1 MDTHHVNLNFFPH
14 DEEEERVNIAS
25 NFNLHCSREL
35 LKQLKLN
42 ENDNVVMCRTKGGR
56 KAYVCCCVKGCSE
69 LNLKKQTKWNDVFAN
84 AFLLSSLNI
93 GVSSESEEEDDD
105 GDENEHAGGGSKPG
119 SKKQSHKQQPHKR
132 QPHKRQSHKQQPHK
146 RQSHKQHHN
155 VRVEM
160 RKAEL
165 YTPIKQIK
173 LGVQEIIN
181 EPYENLKEYYHDD
194 HSSYMLQTFWN
205 NLKSKNMER
214 YINLSLLNTCLFPG
228 NCLKICVLG
237 VHTRLTVTELVVQ
250 MKEKQHWDVAPL
262 GKDFRVPYVSQGSKI
277 VVERAAA
284 VRSESASSA
293 SRGDR
298 GDASRDD
305 RSDDN
310 VRGAH
315 PGGNGTEQEPIDEP
329 NDEPNEPS
337 DGPNEGA
344 PPRDSAKKIK
354 KGKEKNYQKNTESR
368 KKKGLKKIGGY
379 NKIKDEIYYYILLP
393 LIYKNVYDEFHI
405 DINRGILLHGPPGC
419 GKTFIALAIKEELQ
433 QLRRKLSHMRLKDKM
448 NHLIRSKKEEAAEQC
463 REAQTDCH
471 NESSHL
477 IYDHLREDIVLP
489 EMEILKSTDLIDNNN
504 SGSKINE
511 LFLRCYKRYKEE
523 NKCSIVFIDEIEIL
537 CEKRE
542 NANINLYTSTLL
554 NNMDGI
560 KKNTHTILIGAT
572 NYINQ
577 MDLALRRSGRFDK
590 DIEIN
595 LPNLKDRISIF
606 KKKLNRIHHNI
617 SAKQIKEIADL
628 CQSFTCSDINALINV
643 SMYMCLRENRI
654 VSRRAFRGTLRGS
667 HNGEGVEEGGKKGE
681 VPGQNNAEEPG
692 QHDAGEPG
700 HNNAEESGQNN
711 AEEPGQHDAEA
722 KATQGALQDGADRGC
737 RPSPKPG
744 EPAHLLKYK
753 HLLKGLK
760 YVKPSGMKELYVDIP
775 KTRIKDIGGYQF
787 VKRCIKECLIYPK
800 KYKQVYEKYNIQSP
814 KGILLYGPPGCSK
827 TLFAKA
833 IASEINMNFIS
844 VKGPEIFSKYVGESE
859 KTIRNIFKKARENNP
874 CVIFFD
880 EIDSI
885 AVNRNLNQNFVTNR
899 VLCQLLNEIDG
910 IYNRVDVII
919 LAATNRP
926 DLIDPALLRPGRFD
940 RIIYVPLPNYKS
952 RLSILRKTLKF
963 YKINN
968 MINGRGGN
976 GSPSKSCVGR
986 TNEEGLPSGGR
997 TNEERRPCL
1006 GRTNEEGLPSGGNSP
1021 PLKRDLLS
1029 EERAI
1034 ESHRN
1039 PSPDTAKT
1047 RTVEKLQMESE
1058 KHYVDCNADSCTP
1071 TNTVQENEE
1080 KALNRINLSICEK
1093 GEGNAKTI
1101 NEEQFPGG
1109 GDFPKDANNSGH
1121 VKGDYQR
1128 EPLPH
1133 DNNFTQL
1140 CQFLAKN
1147 TKKYSGA
1154 EIVNICREA
1163 SICALRETLK
1173 KCRNEKQMRRGS
1185 FPRSSLVGLSKEHF
1199 VKVLKKIKPQTSDK
1213 LINFYKKYN
1222 EQKKG

>member
-1 MDTHHVNLNFFPH
+1 MDTHHVNLNFFPYN
-14 DEEEERVNIAS
+14 EEEERASIAS

-35 LKQLKLN
+35 LKQLMLN
-42 ENDNVVMCRTKGGR
+42 ENDNVIVCRTKGGR
-56 KAYVCCCVKGCSE
+56 KAYVCCCVKGCAE
-69 LNLKKQTKWNDVFAN
+69 LNLKRQTKWNDVFAN
-84 AFLLSSLNI
+84 AFVLSSLKI
-93 GVSSESEEEDDD
+93 GASSESEEGEEGEEED
-105 GDENEHAGGGSKPG
+105 GENGHASGGGKKQSR
-119 SKKQSHKQQPHKR
+119 KKQSHSKQSRKEQLHNKHP
-132 QPHKRQSHKQQPHK
+132 
-146 RQSHKQHHN
+146 N
-155 VRVEM
+155 VRVQM

-165 YTPIKQIK
+165 YTPIKRIK
-173 LGVQEIIN
+173 LGVQEITS
-181 EPYENLKEYYHDD
+181 EPYENLKDYYHDE
-194 HSSYMLQTFWN
+194 HSSYMLQSFWS

-214 YINLSLLNTCLFPG
+214 YINLSLLNTCLFSG
-228 NCLKICVLG
+228 NCLKISVLG
-237 VHTRLTVTELVVQ
+237 VHTRLVVTELGVQ
-250 MKEKQHWDVAPL
+250 MKEKQPWDVAPL
-262 GKDFRVPYVSQGSKI
+262 GKDFRVPYVSQSSRI
-277 VVERAAA
+277 VVERVAAA
-284 VRSESASSA
+284 RSGGAAMGGRSDERSDE
-293 SRGDR
+293 G
-298 GDASRDD
+298 RDD
-305 RSDDN
+305 NGDDAA
-310 VRGAH
+310 RGAH
-315 PGGNGTEQEPIDEP
+315 PGGNGTKEGPDEEPDQ
-329 NDEPNEPS
+329 
-337 DGPNEGA
+337 GT
-344 PPRDSAKKIK
+344 PPRDSTK
-354 KGKEKNYQKNTESR
+354 KGKEKNYLKNTESR

-393 LIYKNVYDEFHI
+393 LIYKKVYDEFHI

-433 QLRRKLSHMRLKDKM
+433 QLRRKLSNVKLKNKM
-448 NHLIRSKKEEAAEQC
+448 SLLIGSKEEDAPEQC
-463 REAQTDCH
+463 REGQMGCH
-471 NESSHL
+471 NESGQL
-477 IYDHLREDIVLP
+477 VDDHLKEDLILP

-542 NANINLYTSTLL
+542 NANINLYTSSLL

-595 LPNLKDRISIF
+595 VPNLKDRIAIF

-617 SAKQIKEIADL
+617 SGKQIKEIADL

-643 SMYMCLRENRI
+643 SMYMYLRENRV
-654 VSRRAFRGTLRGS
+654 VSRRAFRGALRGAS
-667 HNGEGVEEGGKKGE
+667 SGEGEKKGGEVRQKGGGEEG
-681 VPGQNNAEEPG
+681 EEPG
-692 QHDAGEPG
+692 QQR
-700 HNNAEESGQNN
+700 AEKSGQHT
-711 AEEPGQHDAEA
+711 AAKPGQHTAAKPGQHTAAKPGQHTAEKPGQPTAEA
-722 KATQGALQDGADRGC
+722 KATQEAVPRGKG
-737 RPSPKPG
+737 RQPGSPPKPG

-885 AVNRNLNQNFVTNR
+885 AVSRNLNQNFVTNR

-968 MINGRGGN
+968 MINGLRGN
-976 GSPSKSCVGR
+976 DPPSSSYVG
-986 TNEEGLPSGGR
+986 T
-997 TNEERRPCL
+997 TNEER
-1006 GRTNEEGLPSGGNSP
+1006 
-1021 PLKRDLLS
+1021 DLS
-1029 EERAI
+1029 SDGRAI
-1034 ESHRN
+1034 ESCGN
-1039 PSPDTAKT
+1039 PSLDTAKM
-1047 RTVEKLQMESE
+1047 RTVGKPQLENE
-1058 KHYVDCNADSCTP
+1058 KHYVDCNADSCGP
-1071 TNTVQENEE
+1071 VNALLEE
-1080 KALNRINLSICEK
+1080 EEAPKRVDLSICEK
-1093 GEGNAKTI
+1093 GGGNAKTV
-1101 NEEQFPGG
+1101 NEEQFTGG
-1109 GDFPKDANNSGH
+1109 ANDGDH
-1121 VKGDYQR
+1121 VQGDRQR
-1128 EPLPH
+1128 EPPPPH

-1140 CQFLAKN
+1140 CRFLAKS

-1173 KCRNEKQMRRGS
+1173 KCRNEKQMRRGA

-1213 LINFYKKYN
+1213 LINFYKRYN

>member
-25 NFNLHCSREL
+25 NFNLYCSREL

-42 ENDNVVMCRTKGGR
+42 ENDNVIMCRTKGGR

-69 LNLKKQTKWNDVFAN
+69 PNLKKQTKWNDVFAN

-93 GVSSESEEEDDD
+93 GVSSEREEEEDD
-105 GDENEHAGGGSKPG
+105 ENENTRGERKPG
-119 SKKQSHKQQPHKR
+119 RKKQADKKQANKG
-132 QPHKRQSHKQQPHK
+132 
-146 RQSHKQHHN
+146 HHN

-173 LGVQEIIN
+173 LEMQEIIN
-181 EPYENLKEYYHDD
+181 EPYENLKDYYDD
-194 HSSYMLQTFWN
+194 EHSSYMLQTFWN

-214 YINLSLLNTCLFPG
+214 YINLSLLNTCLFPW
-228 NCLKICVLG
+228 NCLKISVLG

-262 GKDFRVPYVSQGSKI
+262 GKDFRVPYVSQSSKI

-284 VRSESASSA
+284 VPSESATKGGGVTAKS
-293 SRGDR
+293 
-298 GDASRDD
+298 DANRDANSD
-305 RSDDN
+305 NSIDDNSDHNSDDKSDDKIDDKIDDS

-315 PGGNGTEQEPIDEP
+315 PGGNRTKEGPKEGPKKE
-329 NDEPNEPS
+329 
-337 DGPNEGA
+337 PNEGA
-344 PPRDSAKKIK
+344 PPPDSAKMIK
-354 KGKEKNYQKNTESR
+354 NGKEKNYQKNADR
-368 KKKGLKKIGGY
+368 QKMKGLKKIGGY
-379 NKIKDEIYYYILLP
+379 KKIKDEIYYYILLP
-393 LIYKNVYDEFHI
+393 LFYKNVYDEFHI

-419 GKTFIALAIKEELQ
+419 GKTFIALAIKEELL
-433 QLRRKLSHMRLKDKM
+433 QLRRKLSHMKLKKKMDELIRLK
-448 NHLIRSKKEEAAEQC
+448 KESAEEQC
-463 REAQTDCH
+463 REAQTGCH
-471 NESSHL
+471 NGSGQL
-477 IYDHLREDIVLP
+477 INDHLMDDMVLP
-489 EMEILKSTDLIDNNN
+489 EMEILKSTDLIDSNN

-523 NKCSIVFIDEIEIL
+523 KKCSIVFIDEIEIL

-542 NANINLYTSTLL
+542 NANINLYTSSLL

-577 MDLALRRSGRFDK
+577 MDLALRRSGRFDR

-595 LPNLKDRISIF
+595 VPNLKDRIAIF

-617 SAKQIKEIADL
+617 SGKQIKEIADL

-643 SMYMCLRENRI
+643 SMYICLRENRV
-654 VSRRAFRGTLRGS
+654 VSRRVFRGTLRGW
-667 HNGEGVEEGGKKGE
+667 HKGQAVEEEGKEGQKGGKHKEEGIGQKGRE
-681 VPGQNNAEEPG
+681 KPGQNNAEEPG
-692 QHDAGEPG
+692 K
-700 HNNAEESGQNN
+700 NNKGTKE
-711 AEEPGQHDAEA
+711 
-722 KATQGALQDGADRGC
+722 TQGAFQRGEGPPP
-737 RPSPKPG
+737 RAALKPAPKPA
-744 EPAHLLKYK
+744 ERAHLLKYK

-775 KTRIKDIGGYQF
+775 KTRIRDIGGYQF

-833 IASEINMNFIS
+833 IACEINMNFIS

-968 MINGRGGN
+968 MINALGGN
-976 GSPSKSCVGR
+976 DPPRNSCVGMN
-986 TNEEGLPSGGR
+986 NEERRRPYVAR
-997 TNEERRPCL
+997 TNEERHPC
-1006 GRTNEEGLPSGGNSP
+1006 GGNSP
-1021 PLKRDLLS
+1021 PFKRDLLS
-1029 EERAI
+1029 QGEAFEWQQ
-1034 ESHRN
+1034 N
-1039 PSPDTAKT
+1039 PSPDTAKMH
-1047 RTVEKLQMESE
+1047 TVGKLQIRDE
-1058 KHYVDCNADSCTP
+1058 KHYVDCNADSFIP
-1071 TNTVQENEE
+1071 TNSVLENEE
-1080 KALNRINLSICEK
+1080 KAPNWINLSMGEE
-1093 GEGNAKTI
+1093 GEGNAKTR
-1101 NEEQFPGG
+1101 NEEQFPWGAN
-1109 GDFPKDANNSGH
+1109 FPKGEKNNSH
-1121 VKGDYQR
+1121 VMGEHQK

-1140 CQFLAKN
+1140 CQFLAKK

-1173 KCRNEKQMRRGS
+1173 NCRNEKQMRRGS

>member
-1 MDTHHVNLNFFPH
+1 MPPLMDTHHVNLNFFPH
-14 DEEEERVNIAS
+14 DEEEEKVNIAS
-25 NFNLHCSREL
+25 NFNLHCSSEL

-42 ENDNVVMCRTKGGR
+42 ENDNVVVCRTKGGR

-84 AFLLSSLNI
+84 TFLLSSLKI
-93 GVSSESEEEDDD
+93 GVSSEGEEED
-105 GDENEHAGGGSKPG
+105 GDENVHPSGGN
-119 SKKQSHKQQPHKR
+119 KKQAQKK
-132 QPHKRQSHKQQPHK
+132 
-146 RQSHKQHHN
+146 HHN
-155 VRVEM
+155 IRVEM

-173 LGVQEIIN
+173 LGVQEITN
-181 EPYENLKEYYHDD
+181 ESYENLKDYYHDD
-194 HSSYMLQTFWN
+194 HSNYMMQTFWN

-237 VHTRLTVTELVVQ
+237 VHTRLTVTDLVVQ
-250 MKEKQHWDVAPL
+250 MKGKQQWDVVPL
-262 GKDFRVPYVSQGSKI
+262 GKDFRIPYVSQNSKI
-277 VVERAAA
+277 VVERAAPL
-284 VRSESASSA
+284 RSESASS
-293 SRGDR
+293 DEKK
-298 GDASRDD
+298 DAY
-305 RSDDN
+305 SDDN
-310 VRGAH
+310 
-315 PGGNGTEQEPIDEP
+315 
-329 NDEPNEPS
+329 S
-337 DGPNEGA
+337 DDGVGGA
-344 PPRDSAKKIK
+344 PPPDSAKKMN
-354 KGKEKNYQKNTESR
+354 KGKEKNYPKNIGSR

-379 NKIKDEIYYYILLP
+379 KKIKDEIYYYILLP
-393 LIYKNVYDEFHI
+393 LIYKNIYDEFHI

-419 GKTFIALAIKEELQ
+419 GKTFIALAIKEELL
-433 QLRRKLSHMRLKDKM
+433 QLRRKLSHMKLKKKM
-448 NHLIRSKKEEAAEQC
+448 NHLIGSKGEGLAEQC
-463 REAQTDCH
+463 KETQPGCH
-471 NESSHL
+471 NESGQQ
-477 IYDHLREDIVLP
+477 IDDHLKDDIVLP

-523 NKCSIVFIDEIEIL
+523 NKCSIVFIDEIEVL

-595 LPNLKDRISIF
+595 VPNLKDRIAIF
-606 KKKLNRIHHNI
+606 KNKLNRIHHNV
-617 SAKQIKEIADL
+617 STKQIKEIADM

-643 SMYMCLRENRI
+643 SMYIYLRENRV
-654 VSRRAFRGTLRGS
+654 VSRKALKGTLRGS
-667 HNGEGVEEGGKKGE
+667 HNGEGVEEEGKKGKKKAE
-681 VPGQNNAEEPG
+681 EEPG
-692 QHDAGEPG
+692 QHDVEV
-700 HNNAEESGQNN
+700 
-711 AEEPGQHDAEA
+711 
-722 KATQGALQDGADRGC
+722 KATQGAFPTGAVLGC
-737 RPSPKPG
+737 RPAPKPD

-800 KYKQVYEKYNIQSP
+800 KYKHVYEKYNIQSP

-968 MINGRGGN
+968 MINGWGGN
-976 GSPSKSCVGR
+976 DPPSNS
-986 TNEEGLPSGGR
+986 
-997 TNEERRPCL
+997 
-1006 GRTNEEGLPSGGNSP
+1006 SGGNSH
-1021 PLKRDLLS
+1021 PLKRDLQS
-1029 EERAI
+1029 EGSAI

-1039 PSPDTAKT
+1039 NSPDTAT
-1047 RTVEKLQMESE
+1047 MRTVEKLQMKNE
-1058 KHYVDCNADSCTP
+1058 KHYVDCNVDSCPP
-1071 TNTVQENEE
+1071 TKAVLEEEE
-1080 KALNRINLSICEK
+1080 KAPNRINPSICEK
-1093 GEGNAKTI
+1093 GGGNAKTV
-1101 NEEQFPGG
+1101 NEQQFSEG
-1109 GDFPKDANNSGH
+1109 ANKNSH
-1121 VKGDYQR
+1121 VKGDRKR

-1133 DNNFTQL
+1133 DNNNFTEL

-1173 KCRNEKQMRRGS
+1173 NCRNEKQMQRGS
-1185 FPRSSLVGLSKEHF
+1185 FPGSSLVGLSKEHF

>member
-14 DEEEERVNIAS
+14 DEEEEKVNIAS
-25 NFNLHCSREL
+25 NFNLYCSREL

-42 ENDNVVMCRTKGGR
+42 ENDNVVMCHTKAGR
-56 KAYVCCCVKGCSE
+56 KAYVCCCVKDCTE
-69 LNLKKQTKWNDVFAN
+69 LISKKQTKWNDVFAN
-84 AFLLSSLNI
+84 TFLLNSLKI
-93 GVSSESEEEDDD
+93 GISSESQEGEQQD
-105 GDENEHAGGGSKPG
+105 GCEGNEHVSRGSKSG
-119 SKKQSHKQQPHKR
+119 SKKQTDKKS
-132 QPHKRQSHKQQPHK
+132 
-146 RQSHKQHHN
+146 HN
-155 VRVEM
+155 VRVEI

-165 YTPIKQIK
+165 YISIKRIK

-181 EPYENLKEYYHDD
+181 ESYENLKDHYHDE

-237 VHTRLTVTELVVQ
+237 VQTRLTVTELAVQ
-250 MKEKQHWDVAPL
+250 MKDKQHWDVVPL
-262 GKDFRVPYVSQGSKI
+262 GKDFRVPYINQSTKI

-284 VRSESASSA
+284 VPSESASSDA
-293 SRGDR
+293 NGNNDSDANSGDSVTGPHRGGNR
-298 GDASRDD
+298 TNEATP
-305 RSDDN
+305 N
-310 VRGAH
+310 EGAH
-315 PGGNGTEQEPIDEP
+315 PGDN
-329 NDEPNEPS
+329 
-337 DGPNEGA
+337 
-344 PPRDSAKKIK
+344 AKKIK
-354 KGKEKNYQKNTESR
+354 KGKDKNYPENTESR

-379 NKIKDEIYYYILLP
+379 QKIKDEIYYYILLP
-393 LIYKNVYDEFHI
+393 LIYKNIYDEFHI

-419 GKTFIALAIKEELQ
+419 GKTFIALAIKEELLL
-433 QLRRKLSHMRLKDKM
+433 LRRKLSQMKLKNKM
-448 NHLIRSKKEEAAEQC
+448 NHLITSKKEEDATEQC
-463 REAQTDCH
+463 GQAQTGCH
-471 NESSHL
+471 NQSGNL
-477 IYDHLREDIVLP
+477 IDDHLMDDIVLP

-511 LFLRCYKRYKEE
+511 LFLRCHKRYKEE

-542 NANINLYTSTLL
+542 NANINLYTSSLL

-595 LPNLKDRISIF
+595 VPNLKDRIAIF

-617 SAKQIKEIADL
+617 SVKQIKEIADL

-643 SMYMCLRENRI
+643 SMYIYLRENRV
-654 VSRRAFRGTLRGS
+654 VSRKAFRGTLRGS
-667 HNGEGVEEGGKKGE
+667 HNGEGVEEEGKKGQKGSE
-681 VPGQNNAEEPG
+681 NKG
-692 QHDAGEPG
+692 
-700 HNNAEESGQNN
+700 EESGEHN
-711 AEEPGQHDAEA
+711 AAA
-722 KATQGALQDGADRGC
+722 KATQGVFQ
-737 RPSPKPG
+737 PG
-744 EPAHLLKYK
+744 EAAHLLKYK

-800 KYKQVYEKYNIQSP
+800 KYKHVYEKYNIQSP

-968 MINGRGGN
+968 MINGRAGN
-976 GSPSKSCVGR
+976 DSPSNSCV
-986 TNEEGLPSGGR
+986 
-997 TNEERRPCL
+997 
-1006 GRTNEEGLPSGGNSP
+1006 GNSP
-1021 PLKRDLLS
+1021 PLKRNLAS
-1029 EERAI
+1029 QGRENA
-1034 ESHRN
+1034 SHRN
-1039 PSPDTAKT
+1039 PSSDTDKMHT
-1047 RTVEKLQMESE
+1047 MEKLQMKNE
-1058 KHYVDCNADSCTP
+1058 KHYVDCDLDSCTP
-1071 TNTVQENEE
+1071 TNAMLQNEE
-1080 KALNRINLSICEK
+1080 KPPNGIDLSICEK
-1093 GEGNAKTI
+1093 SGGNDKKI
-1101 NEEQFPGG
+1101 NEEQFPEGV
-1109 GDFPKDANNSGH
+1109 NNSCH
-1121 VKGDYQR
+1121 VKGDHQK
-1128 EPLPH
+1128 EPLLPH
-1133 DNNFTQL
+1133 DNNFKEL
-1140 CQFLAKN
+1140 CQFLAKK

-1173 KCRNEKQMRRGS
+1173 KCRNEKQMQRGS
-1185 FPRSSLVGLSKEHF
+1185 FPRSSLVSLSKEHF

-1213 LINFYKKYN
+1213 LIRFYKKYN
-1222 EQKKG
+1222 EQKKR

>member
-1 MDTHHVNLNFFPH
+1 MCILMDTYHVNLNFFTH

-42 ENDNVVMCRTKGGR
+42 ENDNVVLCRTKGGR

-69 LNLKKQTKWNDVFAN
+69 LNLKKQIKWNDVFAN
-84 AFLLSSLNI
+84 TFLLSSLKI
-93 GVSSESEEEDDD
+93 GVSSEREEED
-105 GDENEHAGGGSKPG
+105 GDEKEHVSGVGKSGR
-119 SKKQSHKQQPHKR
+119 KKETQKKHQ
-132 QPHKRQSHKQQPHK
+132 
-146 RQSHKQHHN
+146 N
-155 VRVEM
+155 VSVEI

-181 EPYENLKEYYHDD
+181 ESYENLKDYYHDE

-237 VHTRLTVTELVVQ
+237 VHTRLTVTDLVVQ
-250 MKEKQHWDVAPL
+250 MKEKQNWDVAPL
-262 GKDFRVPYVSQGSKI
+262 GKGFRVPYVSQSSKI
-277 VVERAAA
+277 VVERANALG
-284 VRSESASSA
+284 SESSSSDA
-293 SRGDR
+293 NSVRNSGDNSDDSVRGVQNGENGTEGR
-298 GDASRDD
+298 PKGDAS
-305 RSDDN
+305 
-310 VRGAH
+310 
-315 PGGNGTEQEPIDEP
+315 
-329 NDEPNEPS
+329 
-337 DGPNEGA
+337 
-344 PPRDSAKKIK
+344 PRDSTKKK
-354 KGKEKNYQKNTESR
+354 NKNGKEKNYPKNTESR

-379 NKIKDEIYYYILLP
+379 QKIKDEIYYYILLP
-393 LIYKNVYDEFHI
+393 LIYKNIYDEFHI

-419 GKTFIALAIKEELQ
+419 GKTFIALAIKEELL
-433 QLRRKLSHMRLKDKM
+433 QLRKKLSHMKLKKKM
-448 NHLIRSKKEEAAEQC
+448 NHLIRSKKEGTPEQC
-463 REAQTDCH
+463 TKTQTGCL
-471 NESSHL
+471 NESGELTH
-477 IYDHLREDIVLP
+477 DHFKDDIILP
-489 EMEILKSTDLIDNNN
+489 EMEILRSTDLIDNNN

-523 NKCSIVFIDEIEIL
+523 NKCSIVFIDEIEVL

-595 LPNLKDRISIF
+595 VPNLKDRISIF
-606 KKKLNRIHHNI
+606 KNKLSRVHHNI
-617 SAKQIKEIADL
+617 SVKQMKEIADM

-643 SMYMCLRENRI
+643 SMYIYLRENRL
-654 VSRRAFRGTLRGS
+654 VSRRALRKTLQGS
-667 HNGEGVEEGGKKGE
+667 NNGDVVEEEGKEVKKGGE
-681 VPGQNNAEEPG
+681 EKGQYDKESKGIKETVQDDAVGGFSPAPKPEEP
-692 QHDAGEPG
+692 E
-700 HNNAEESGQNN
+700 
-711 AEEPGQHDAEA
+711 
-722 KATQGALQDGADRGC
+722 
-737 RPSPKPG
+737 
-744 EPAHLLKYK
+744 HLLKYK

-800 KYKQVYEKYNIQSP
+800 KYKHVYEKYNIQSP

-968 MINGRGGN
+968 MINGRGEN
-976 GSPSKSCVGR
+976 DPPSNSCVR
-986 TNEEGLPSGGR
+986 VINEETSRCDGKS
-997 TNEERRPCL
+997 T
-1006 GRTNEEGLPSGGNSP
+1006 
-1021 PLKRDLLS
+1021 PLKGDILS
-1029 EERAI
+1029 EGSAI

-1039 PSPDTAKT
+1039 TSTHTAT
-1047 RTVEKLQMESE
+1047 LGMVEKVQMKNE
-1058 KHYVDCNADSCTP
+1058 KHYVDCNLDSCTP
-1071 TNTVQENEE
+1071 TNGLLEKEE
-1080 KALNRINLSICEK
+1080 KAPNRIDLPICEK
-1093 GEGNAKTI
+1093 GGENSKTI
-1101 NEEQFPGG
+1101 NEEHFSEGKNNGG
-1109 GDFPKDANNSGH
+1109 HMKEEH
-1121 VKGDYQR
+1121 QR

-1133 DNNFTQL
+1133 NNNNNNFTEL
-1140 CQFLAKN
+1140 CQFLAKK

-1173 KCRNEKQMRRGS
+1173 NCRNEKQIQRGS
-1185 FPRSSLVGLSKEHF
+1185 FTRSSLVGLRKEHF